1 MRETNAPKRGVF
13 WIIDGELYAFV
24 YKEGKYPR
32 ALAKSKVTYTHKNLW
47 REVCPK
53 GCNKPYNYYPR
64 GRVHIRQDG
73 SVHIYLNPNITEEFL
88 PKIKTFFGITCE
100 SEIHYEYTAHYRC
113 YLDTN
118 WSGKK

>member
-13 WIIDGELYAFV
+13 WIIDGKLYAFV

-88 PKIKTFFGITCE
+88 PKIKTFFWN
-100 SEIHYEYTAHYRC
+100 
-113 YLDTN
+113 YLRI
-118 WSGKK
+118 